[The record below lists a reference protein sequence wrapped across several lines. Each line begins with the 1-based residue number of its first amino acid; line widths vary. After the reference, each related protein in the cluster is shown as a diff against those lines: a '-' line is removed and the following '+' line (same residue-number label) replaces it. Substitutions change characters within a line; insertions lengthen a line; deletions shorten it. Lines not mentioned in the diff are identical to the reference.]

1 MQKLALMK
9 NFHSLNIKKITR
21 ETPRA
26 VSIAFDIPHDLA
38 DVFSFTAGQYITIKT
53 EIDGKEVRRSYS
65 ICSSPK
71 SGELKIGVKELD
83 GGLFSPIANNK
94 LKAGDTL
101 NVFPPE
107 GKFTF
112 EPEPGTHSF
121 KNYAAFVAGSGI
133 TPVLSIVKTALE
145 QEEHSKFVL
154 VYGNKTPAETMY
166 FKELLELQAKFPHRL
181 FLEFV
186 YSKAQDKDAFFGRIE
201 KSTVNF
207 VLRNKFKGHHFNEI
221 FLCGPEMMINLVSD
235 ILQENKISE
244 KCIHF
249 ELFSSSEE
257 GEIDAVLEGN
267 TSVTVILD
275 DEETTFEMSKKST
288 ILDAA
293 LEKDL
298 DAPYSCQ
305 GGICSSCVAR
315 ITEGH
320 AEMAKNQILTDA
332 EIKEGLILTCQAHPT
347 TPTIKIDYDD
357 V

>member
-1 MQKLALMK
+1 MHKIALMK
-9 NFHSLNIKKITR
+9 NFHSLSIKEIIR
-21 ETPRA
+21 ETPKA
-26 VSIAFDIPHDLA
+26 VSIVFDIPGNLA
-38 DVFSFTAGQYITIKT
+38 DIFTYTAGQYITIKT
-53 EIDGKEVRRSYS
+53 EIEGKEVRRSYS
-65 ICSSPK
+65 ICSSPT
-71 SGELKIGVKELD
+71 SGELKIGVKEVKN
-83 GGLFSPIANNK
+83 GLFSPIANNK
-94 LKAGDTL
+94 LKVGDHL
-101 NVFPPE
+101 HIFPPE

-112 EPEPGTHSF
+112 EPDTTTLSH

-145 QEEHSKFVL
+145 QEKHSKFVL
-154 VYGNKTPAETMY
+154 VYGNKTPKETMY
-166 FKELLELQAKFPHRL
+166 FKELLELQMKFPHRL
-181 FLEFV
+181 FMEFV
-186 YSKAQDKDAFFGRIE
+186 YSQAQDKDAFFGRIE
-201 KSTVNF
+201 KSTVNY

-221 FLCGPEMMINLVSD
+221 YLCGPEEMINSVSET
-235 ILQENKISE
+235 LKENNIPE

-257 GEIDAVLEGN
+257 GEIDAPLEGN
-267 TSVTVILD
+267 TSVTIILD

-315 ITEGH
+315 VIEGH

-347 TPTIKIDYDD
+347 TPNIKVDYDD

>member
-1 MQKLALMK
+1 MK
-9 NFHSLNIKKITR
+9 NFHSLSIKEITR
-21 ETPRA
+21 ETPKA
-26 VSIAFDIPHDLA
+26 VSIAFDIPPNLA
-38 DVFSFTAGQYITIKT
+38 DIFTYTAGQYITIKT
-53 EIDGKEVRRSYS
+53 EINGKEVRRSYS

-71 SGELKIGVKELD
+71 SGELKIGVKEVKN
-83 GGLFSPIANNK
+83 GLFSPIANNK
-94 LKAGDTL
+94 LKVGDIL
-101 NVFPPE
+101 HIFPPE

-112 EPEPGTHSF
+112 EPDTTSPAH

-154 VYGNKTPAETMY
+154 VYGNKTPQETMY
-166 FKELLELQAKFPHRL
+166 FKELLEVQAKFPHRL

-186 YSKAQDKDAFFGRIE
+186 YSQAQDKDAFFGRIE
-201 KSTVNF
+201 KSTVNY

-221 FLCGPEMMINLVSD
+221 FLCGPETMINSVSET
-235 ILQENKISE
+235 LRENNIPE

-257 GEIDAVLEGN
+257 GEIDAPLEGN
-267 TSVTVILD
+267 TNVTIILD
-275 DEETTFEMSKKST
+275 DDETTFEMSKKST

-315 ITEGH
+315 VVEGH

-332 EIKEGLILTCQAHPT
+332 EISEGLILTCQAHPT
-347 TPTIKIDYDD
+347 TPNIKVDYDD

>member
-1 MQKLALMK
+1 MK
-9 NFHSLNIKKITR
+9 NFHSLPIKAIVR
-21 ETPRA
+21 ETPKS
-26 VSIAFDIPHDLA
+26 VSIVFDVPHHLA
-38 DVFSFTAGQYITIKT
+38 DVFVFEAGQYITIKT

-65 ICSSPK
+65 ICSSPN
-71 SGELKIGVKELD
+71 SGELKIGVKEVK

-94 LKAGDTL
+94 LKAGDSL

-107 GKFTF
+107 GKFIF
-112 EPEPGTHSF
+112 APQPQTHTH

-154 VYGNKTPAETMY
+154 VYGNKTSGETMY
-166 FKELLELQAKFPHRL
+166 FRELLELQAKFPHRL

-186 YSKAQDKDAFFGRIE
+186 YSQAQDKDAFFGRIE
-201 KSTVNF
+201 KSTVNY

-221 FLCGPEMMINLVSD
+221 FLCGPELMINLVSEV
-235 ILQENKISE
+235 LKENSIPE
-244 KCIHF
+244 ECIHF
-249 ELFSSSEE
+249 ELFTSTEE
-257 GEIDAVLEGN
+257 GEIDVPLEGN
-267 TSVTVILD
+267 TTITITVD
-275 DEETTFEMSKKST
+275 DEETTFEMSKKAT

-320 AEMAKNQILTDA
+320 AEMAKNQILTDG
-332 EIKEGLILTCQAHPT
+332 EIEEGLILTCQAHPT
-347 TPTIKIDYDD
+347 TPTIKVDYDD